1 MHKKYIET
9 WDKDSKKWVKKLM
22 SEKDYKDFTDSHQVI
37 DVDQYGIDP
46 SDIKKCVH
54 EIQAKAKEIIKEL
67 EKRG

>member
-1 MHKKYIET
+1 
-9 WDKDSKKWVKKLM
+9 M

-54 EIQAKAKEIIKEL
+54 EIQAKANEIKKEL